1 LCKKHAAQKRRSE
14 GFSHYARLRQ
24 PNSGFAALS
33 GEASKVTM
41 TKAQM
46 EDLVS
51 APESIVSLSLDV
63 LYGLSRSEYQDLQLM
78 ALRARFA
85 QLRGRVPALTK
96 LADGLGVVEIEAL
109 ERGAQLLFQH
119 IVYKSYPLALIERND
134 FARLTAWL
142 DRLTTHDLSH
152 LDVAHIEFIDD
163 WLKYLD
169 NHTALRVVHST
180 GTSGKLSFL
189 PRSTT
194 EMPAYVKGMLS
205 FYAGFKDEP
214 DLTPKGMS
222 LVIPAYRHGFNAGPR
237 MVQAMMDELHIE
249 ESDCLALYDFVSSDL
264 MSLAGRLRTAE
275 AKGEGG
281 KLVINDHMKALRR
294 RLMLQKAGE
303 SEAFEAFFER
313 AIAKFRS
320 RRVWLMSTVP
330 QLYRA
335 AEFARSRG
343 LTHVFDANSIVHT
356 GGGMKGAALPT
367 DFMQTICDFVGV
379 NSVREAY
386 GMTEMMT
393 FMPKCPHGYYHVP
406 PQLIPYVIDPESGV
420 LQPQSGVQRGRFGF
434 IDLLAQTYWGGF
446 LTGDAITLDWD
457 LKCRCGRSGGPVL
470 HGTVERLSEKLGGD
484 DKISCAGGADAA
496 HDTAVEF
503 LLNEL

>member
-1 LCKKHAAQKRRSE
+1 MAKAELQDLAA
-14 GFSHYARLRQ
+14 
-24 PNSGFAALS
+24 
-33 GEASKVTM
+33 
-41 TKAQM
+41 
-46 EDLVS
+46 
-51 APESIVSLSLDV
+51 APESIVSRSLDA
-63 LYGLSRSEYQDLQLM
+63 LYGLSRSDYQYLQLA
-78 ALRARFA
+78 ALRTRFA
-85 QLRGRVPALTK
+85 QLRGRVPALAK
-96 LADGLGVVEIEAL
+96 LADSLGVVEIDAL

-119 IVYKSYPLALIERND
+119 TVYKSYPLALIERND
-134 FARLTAWL
+134 FVRLSSWLARLTA
-142 DRLTTHDLSH
+142 HDLSH
-152 LDVAHIEFIDD
+152 VDVEHIEFIDD

-169 NHTALRVVHST
+169 EHTALRVVHST

-205 FYAGFKDEP
+205 FYAGFKGEP

-237 MVQAMMDELHIE
+237 MVQAMMDELHID
-249 ESDCLALYDFVSSDL
+249 ESECLALYDFISADL

-281 KLVINDHMKALRR
+281 KLVINDHMKALRK

-303 SEAFEAFFER
+303 NEAFEAFFER
-313 AIAKFRS
+313 AMVQFRG

-343 LTHVFDANSIVHT
+343 LNHVFDAKSIVHT
-356 GGGMKGAALPT
+356 GGGMKGTALPP
-367 DFMQTICDFVGV
+367 DFMKTICDFVGV
-379 NSVREAY
+379 PSVREAY

-393 FMPKCPHGYYHVP
+393 FMPKCPQGHYHVP
-406 PQLIPYVIDPESGV
+406 PQLIPFVVEPESGA
-420 LQPQSGVQRGRFGF
+420 LQPQAGVQNGRFGF

-446 LTGDAITLDWD
+446 LTGDSITLDWD
-457 LKCRCGRSGGPVL
+457 LECRCGRTGGPVL
-470 HGTVERLSEKLGGD
+470 YGTIERLSEKLGGD

-496 HDTAVEF
+496 HDTAVDF
-503 LLNEL
+503 LLNEF